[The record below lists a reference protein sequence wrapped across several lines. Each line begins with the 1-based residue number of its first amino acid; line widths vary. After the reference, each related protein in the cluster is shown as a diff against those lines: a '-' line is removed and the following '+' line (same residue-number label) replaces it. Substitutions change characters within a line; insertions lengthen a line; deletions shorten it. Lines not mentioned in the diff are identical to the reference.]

1 MNKKISIV
9 TISFVVISSFI
20 SACSSTSQPKKDYPA
35 TKKTNFTKQHT
46 RYSPKKVIKTAKKM
60 LGIKYHFGGASPKTG
75 FDCSGLVYYTHK
87 KQGLKLPRTTIG
99 QFKRVKKIYKSALRP
114 GDLVF
119 FAIDRI
125 TVSHVGIYLG
135 NNKFIHS
142 PSTGKNVNI
151 TSMDNNYWR
160 SRFITG
166 GRL

>member
-1 MNKKISIV
+1 MKKII
-9 TISFVVISSFI
+9 TLIIIGSFI
-20 SACSSTSQPKKDYPA
+20 SACSSSQPKKHYSGKKIKT
-35 TKKTNFTKQHT
+35 TKVTSSNH
-46 RYSPKKVIKTAKKM
+46 YSPKNVIKTAKKL
-60 LGIKYHFGGASPKTG
+60 LGIKYHFGGKTPKTG
-75 FDCSGLVYYTHK
+75 FDCSGLVYYAHK
-87 KQGLKLPRTTIG
+87 KNGLKLPRTTIG
-99 QFKRVKKIYKSALRP
+99 QLKRVRRIYKSALRP

-151 TSMDNNYWR
+151 TSMDSNYWR
-160 SRFITG
+160 SRFIAG